1 MFGQQSFKDTV
12 TERFQMGIAGRVVMI
27 TGAAGTLGRAVAAAF
42 GAAGAKLVLVDI
54 AAGGL
59 HAAYGAESDSSLS
72 LVVDLA
78 DRVAIDAALA
88 AAAKKFGPVQI
99 VCNVAGGFNMGPAV
113 HETTDAFWNGLMNLN
128 AGSVLNVVRAVVP
141 PMLTAGFGKIV
152 NIGAMGGV
160 TGKGNMA
167 AYSASKSVVIK
178 LTESLSAE
186 LRDKGINVNCV
197 LPSIID
203 SPANRADM
211 PDADPDK
218 WVAPEALA
226 DVILFLA
233 SDKARAIHGAAIPVV
248 GLS

>member
-1 MFGQQSFKDTV
+1 MD
-12 TERFQMGIAGRVVMI
+12 IAGRVVLI

-42 GAAGAKLVLVDI
+42 AGAGAKLVLVDI
-54 AAGGL
+54 AAKGL
-59 HAAYGAESDSSLS
+59 EAAFGPESDTKLP

-78 DRVAIDAALA
+78 DRAAIEAAVGKA
-88 AAAKKFGPVQI
+88 RSKFGGVQI
-99 VCNVAGGFNMGPAV
+99 VCNIAGGFNMGPAI
-113 HETTDAFWNGLMNLN
+113 HETTDAFWNGLMDLN

-141 PMLTAGFGKIV
+141 GMLAAGFGKIV

-160 TGKGNMA
+160 TGKGNMG
-167 AYSASKSVVIK
+167 AYSASKSVVHR

-186 LRDKGINVNCV
+186 LREKGINVNCV
-197 LPSIID
+197 MPSIID

-211 PDADPDK
+211 PDADPAR
-218 WVAPEALA
+218 WVSPAALA

-233 SDKARAIHGAAIPVV
+233 SDKARAIHGASVPVV

>member
-1 MFGQQSFKDTV
+1 
-12 TERFQMGIAGRVVMI
+12 MGIAGRVVMI

-42 GAAGAKLVLVDI
+42 ADAGAKLVLVDI
-54 AAGGL
+54 AAKGL
-59 HAAYGAESDSSLS
+59 EASYGVKSDRQLP

-78 DRVAIDAALA
+78 DRAAIDAALA
-88 AAAKKFGPVQI
+88 VAVKTFGPVQI
-99 VCNVAGGFNMGPAV
+99 VCNVAGGFNMGPGV
-113 HETTDAFWNGLMNLN
+113 HETTDEFWNGMMNLN

-141 PMLTAGFGKIV
+141 GMLAAGFGKIV

-167 AYSASKSVVIK
+167 AYSASKSVVIR

-186 LRDKGINVNCV
+186 LRDHGINVNCV

-211 PDADPDK
+211 PDADPSR
-218 WVAPEALA
+218 WVAPAALA

-233 SDKARAIHGAAIPVV
+233 SDKARAIHGASLPVV